1 MHSDAELAKRLHSCG
16 QGARVILLHNL
27 DLEAAGEAKLC
38 NGSLGV
44 VGPFPTEEEVSLAL
58 EEKTSELDVA
68 ISRLEE
74 QLRSGDHRSTFS
86 LERRLRVHRLYRARL
101 LGWVRADRRGGDD
114 VAGAGGCW
122 SRSYLVP
129 RVYFDNGRTMLVLPV
144 MLQSDVVGQ
153 GSCYRLQLPL
163 KTAWAVHPPD
173 LTPLPSPPIPS
184 Q

>member
-1 MHSDAELAKRLHSCG
+1 M
-16 QGARVILLHNL
+16 
-27 DLEAAGEAKLC
+27 
-38 NGSLGV
+38 
-44 VGPFPTEEEVSLAL
+44 SLAL

-163 KTAWAVHPPD
+163 KTAWAVHPPV
-173 LTPLPSPPIPS
+173 LTSLPSPPIPS